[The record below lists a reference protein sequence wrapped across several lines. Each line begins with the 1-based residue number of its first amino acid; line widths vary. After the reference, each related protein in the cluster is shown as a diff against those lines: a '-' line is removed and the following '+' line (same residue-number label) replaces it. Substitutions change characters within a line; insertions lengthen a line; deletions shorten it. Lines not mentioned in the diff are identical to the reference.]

1 MGVSPDNKSIL
12 RLTKTCYN
20 KKKYLAGPY
29 MKKFALILSL
39 SVILTACGDFQWLP
53 EPVEIPIL
61 TPATFT
67 DKCPV
72 NVNEDV
78 VSTEEI
84 TVTGITK
91 PVQVTI
97 KDGEYS
103 LNSGTTW
110 KSDTTEISSG
120 QKIKVRTKV
129 TADDTLVIVRLA
141 VGAVNATFRV
151 RSGACM
157 QNTPN

>member
-1 MGVSPDNKSIL
+1 MKNYSIIV
-12 RLTKTCYN
+12 
-20 KKKYLAGPY
+20 A
-29 MKKFALILSL
+29 SL
-39 SVILTACGDFQWLP
+39 LLLLTACGDFQWLP

-91 PVQVTI
+91 PAQVTI
-97 KDGEYS
+97 TNGEYS
-103 LNSGTTW
+103 LDSGTTW
-110 KSDTTEISSG
+110 KSNTAEISSG

-129 TADDTLVIVRLA
+129 TADDTLVIVRLS

>member
-1 MGVSPDNKSIL
+1 
-12 RLTKTCYN
+12 
-20 KKKYLAGPY
+20 
-29 MKKFALILSL
+29 MKKILFS
-39 SVILTACGDFQWLP
+39 SVILTLLLTACGDFQWLP
-53 EPVEIPIL
+53 ERAEIPIL

-78 VSTEEI
+78 VSAEEI

-91 PVQVTI
+91 SVQVAI

-103 LNSGTTW
+103 LDSGTTW
-110 KSDTTEISSG
+110 KSDTADISSG

-129 TADDTLVIVRLA
+129 TADNTLVIVRLS
-141 VGAVNATFRV
+141 VGAANATFRV

>member
-1 MGVSPDNKSIL
+1 MKEYI
-12 RLTKTCYN
+12 
-20 KKKYLAGPY
+20 YLAVFLLACTLP
-29 MKKFALILSL
+29 
-39 SVILTACGDFQWLP
+39 ACGDFQWLP
-53 EPVEIPIL
+53 ERAEIPTL

-91 PVQVTI
+91 PVQVAI

-103 LNSGTTW
+103 LDSGTTW
-110 KSDTTEISSG
+110 KSDTAEISSG
-120 QKIKVRTKV
+120 QQIKVRTKV
-129 TADDTLVIVRLA
+129 TADNTLVIARLS
-141 VGAVNATFRV
+141 VGAVTATFRV